1 MTLEE
6 FFTNKTDGDISATE
20 AQSLNEELSKISLND
35 IPHDCR
41 ALVADYLT
49 VALNMQSVR
58 KEISPALDSL
68 LSELQA
74 QG

>member
-1 MTLEE
+1 MKLDE
-6 FFTNKTDGDISATE
+6 FYSNKKDGEISATE
-20 AQSLNEELSKISLND
+20 AQSLNEELAKISLND
-35 IPHDCR
+35 IPLDCR

-49 VALNMQSVR
+49 LALNMQSVR

-68 LSELQA
+68 LSEIQA

>member
-6 FFTNKTDGDISATE
+6 FFSNKTDGEISATE
-20 AQSLNEELSKISLND
+20 AQSLNEELAKISFND
-35 IPHDCR
+35 IPLDCR
-41 ALVADYLT
+41 AHVADYLT

-58 KEISPALDSL
+58 KEISQAFDSL

>member
-6 FFTNKTDGDISATE
+6 FFSNKTDGEISATE
-20 AQSLNEELSKISLND
+20 AQSLNEELAKISLND
-35 IPHDCR
+35 IPRDSR

-58 KEISPALDSL
+58 KEISQALDSL

>member
-6 FFTNKTDGDISATE
+6 FFSNKTDGEISATE
-20 AQSLNEELSKISLND
+20 AQSLNEKLAKISLND
-35 IPHDCR
+35 IPRDCR

-58 KEISPALDSL
+58 KEISQALDSL

-74 QG
+74 QV